1 MANDILRVGI
11 VQTSLDYNNAWDQ
24 SAAWPGSVQIS
35 LLEEIRAKKEI
46 RHHLAS
52 LRGFEHPADIVL
64 LPELSVPVGYENKL
78 IKAAEKLESIVIAGL
93 DYKVE
98 SSDPRKVSN
107 EAIVIVPSKI
117 NGKRIAA
124 STSVRRVGKTYA
136 APQEAAALE
145 KGAIEFVPNP
155 TVWLFKSDD
164 FGDFGVAVCYDFM
177 DLDRISMYRTKIQTL
192 FILAYN
198 RDTTSFHHMAE
209 SISRTVFCNV
219 VVCNCGYYGDSLAV
233 SPFREAYERTVYRHS
248 GQKLPTAQIVE
259 LPLESLRLLQNG
271 SAKSGKFK
279 NLPPGYKEFWNLVE
293 KGEVL

>member
-11 VQTSLDYNNAWDQ
+11 IQTSLDYSNAWDQ

-35 LLEEIRAKKEI
+35 LLEEARAKKEI

-52 LRGFEHPADIVL
+52 LRGFEHPADIVM
-64 LPELSVPVGYENKL
+64 LPELSVPIGYENKL

-98 SSDPRKVSN
+98 SFNPRKVSN

-145 KGAIEFVPNP
+145 KGSIEFVPNP
-155 TVWLFKSDD
+155 TVWLFKSGEL
-164 FGDFGVAVCYDFM
+164 GDFGVAVCYDFM

-233 SPFREAYERTVYRHS
+233 SPFRESYERTVYRHS
-248 GQKLPTAQIVE
+248 GLKLPNAQIVE
-259 LPLESLRLLQNG
+259 LPLESLRLQQSG
-271 SAKSGKFK
+271 STKSGRFK
-279 NLPPGYKEFWNLVE
+279 NLPPGYKDFWKLVE
-293 KGEVL
+293 KDEVL